1 MIMKSIIN
9 KTLGFAATA
18 ALWAGACL
26 FQGCG
31 DKDGALKSVDLRYRV
46 EDAYERPAV
55 NPDPIV
61 FQVKSTDPWEII
73 GEAQEEG
80 WYTISPARGEAGQT
94 YDVTITLKENTNLDD
109 REDLISIKSDYWTG
123 KRFTVKQIGTAYL
136 SADDVLVSSA
146 GGTATIAVSTNQKW
160 SAEVTEGTEWLR
172 ITAGASGERDG
183 QITVSMSVNSG
194 EQRVGEVSIYD
205 RYDRLA
211 WIAKCTEEGVVLMPA
226 EPEDRSWHLL
236 WDDAQSLEVEVES
249 NAKWIVEKNDPK
261 NEDWYTITGA
271 TSFDGNG
278 KVTLDIAASDA
289 EAVRIG
295 KVKLSTVVEE
305 GATPLVKYIEL
316 RQAPANKPIKMGGEL
331 SPSANQVLATGCQP
345 GRYDVYVKSIIRYTG
360 NPGYGVDL
368 VWPNYSPDG
377 TANPLRI
384 WWRTNGLDVGDA
396 SLMKVWP
403 GSYVYSSVV
412 NRWGGWPN
420 MAVGQPAKISLAF
433 YEHRDADGNS
443 WMQVEW
449 WLNDNMFASLTGSI
463 NDGGAFVA
471 PFDVLGDGANFVV
484 SAGVFSMEKWEY
496 TPAIDWGEYVPVE
509 LQKYPVK

>member
-295 KVKLSTVVEE
+295 KVKLSTVVEG

-368 VWPNYSPDG
+368 VWPN
-377 TANPLRI
+377 
-384 WWRTNGLDVGDA
+384 
-396 SLMKVWP
+396 
-403 GSYVYSSVV
+403 
-412 NRWGGWPN
+412 
-420 MAVGQPAKISLAF
+420 
-433 YEHRDADGNS
+433 
-443 WMQVEW
+443 
-449 WLNDNMFASLTGSI
+449 
-463 NDGGAFVA
+463 
-471 PFDVLGDGANFVV
+471 
-484 SAGVFSMEKWEY
+484 
-496 TPAIDWGEYVPVE
+496 
-509 LQKYPVK
+509 